1 MSVQQNDVSNESVMV
16 QKRSR
21 FWQEGMV
28 DFQPVKNLDSQSTDM
43 TAFNMIG
50 CIFSEAAISQTQANY
65 ETVHEVEFTCLS
77 RGLLFRLAYKC

>member
-28 DFQPVKNLDSQSTDM
+28 DFQTVKNLDSKSTDM

-50 CIFSEAAISQTQANY
+50 CIFSEAAISQTRQ
-65 ETVHEVEFTCLS
+65 TMKLCMKLS
-77 RGLLFRLAYKC
+77 LHAFPWACYSD